1 MYTLNGKT
9 EEAIILFPSFIESL
23 IGKGSSD
30 FVADDDVLSL
40 YDDVDAIVITLC
52 NYLDCT

>member
-40 YDDVDAIVITLC
+40 YDDVDAILITVC
-52 NYLDCT
+52 NYLDYT